1 MYCISISGRDTRE
14 VTALME
20 KASVEADI
28 LELRLDMIGK
38 TDIRVLLEA
47 SRVPVIATYRTTAE
61 GGKGQAGWKTVSR
74 LLGEAIKEGAD
85 YVDVEWAMP
94 EPIREKLFESR
105 GRSRIIASLHLD
117 HTPEKKVL
125 SRLLEHMAGS
135 GPDVVKI
142 VTTAGSVRDN
152 LRVLELIPEAEAL
165 GVSIIAFAMGPL
177 GRVSR
182 LLCVPMG
189 GLMTFACLD
198 ESSSMAPGQMTLRQ
212 MRRITEV
219 VFGGN

>member
-1 MYCISISGRDTRE
+1 MYCISISGGDTRE
-14 VTALME
+14 VTSLMK
-20 KASVEADI
+20 KASAEADI
-28 LELRLDMIGK
+28 LELRLDMIGEA
-38 TDIRVLLEA
+38 DLAALLEA

-61 GGKGQAGWKTVSR
+61 GGKGEAGWKSVSR
-74 LLGEAIKEGAD
+74 LLSEAIEAGAD
-85 YVDVEWAMP
+85 YLDVEWAMP
-94 EPIREKLFESR
+94 EPLREKLFESR
-105 GRSRIIASLHLD
+105 GRSRIIASLHLG

-125 SRLLEHMAGS
+125 SRLLEDMADS

-165 GVSIIAFAMGPL
+165 GVPIIAFAMGLL

-198 ESSSMAPGQMTLRQ
+198 DSSGLAPGQMTLRR

-219 VFGGN
+219 LFGGN